1 MISISPIA
9 GGDVKRQQSLW
20 KTAWRFFIK
29 LSIDLPYDPGL
40 SLLGVFTNE
49 RNGFLMQGTV

>member
-9 GGDVKRQQSLW
+9 GGNVKWQQSLW

-29 LSIDLPYDPGL
+29 LSIDLPYNPGL
-40 SLLGVFTNE
+40 SLLGVYTQE
-49 RNGFLMQGTV
+49 KLKYMSI